1 MHISKCSPSVACSL
15 SYIDEGL
22 FGVQVGRFIAKH
34 TASLPMNCLMG
45 TRLLTAMA
53 CSGQMC
59 SHRRHYMQA
68 LGRCTMPNTPP
79 SSSFLM
85 APVGQ
90 NTAHMRHE
98 LHFWASMD
106 TAPMTRVSTSSAV
119 GCPTCCR

>member
-53 CSGQMC
+53 RSGHT
-59 SHRRHYMQA
+59 SAHARHLLQSLSVVSPA
-68 LGRCTMPNTPP
+68 ATSCRLMP
-79 SSSFLM
+79 
-85 APVGQ
+85 
-90 NTAHMRHE
+90 
-98 LHFWASMD
+98 
-106 TAPMTRVSTSSAV
+106 
-119 GCPTCCR
+119 